1 MLWGWQMP
9 SMRAVLEARRKAAVV
24 RVEELEAE
32 LERVRTDLADAEEV
46 LGRRV
51 IGLEQYLEALAEEE
65 APAVVVGGSSQ
76 RKPVGPRRA
85 VPHRENAAGV
95 EDLSVDYQ
103 AVMAAATEA
112 EADGLD
118 ARRTARG
125 ARLGQCVRLPRRGCE
140 STSEEAGGTGLAAVG
155 RRVRAASRS
164 VVDAGVASTSS
175 RSPRLIRTAPSTYKI
190 TLSDA
195 LTPPPSS

>member
-1 MLWGWQMP
+1 MP

-46 LGRRV
+46 LRRRA

-65 APAVVVGGSSQ
+65 TPVVGAVVS
-76 RKPVGPRRA
+76 RKRPVGPRRA

-103 AVMAAATEA
+103 AVMAAAA
-112 EADGLD
+112 DAGADGLG
-118 ARRTARG
+118 ARRAAVVLGWDSASASRVEG
-125 ARLGQCVRLPRRGCE
+125 ARARLKRLVERGWLVE
-140 STSEEAGGTGLAAVG
+140 MKPGRFTLPASEQTQGADAVG
-155 RRVRAASRS
+155 RPGGGS
-164 VVDAGVASTSS
+164 
-175 RSPRLIRTAPSTYKI
+175 
-190 TLSDA
+190 
-195 LTPPPSS
+195 